1 MNKSYHS
8 NSKKVFLSD
17 ILFWDIIYY
26 LISLTNI
33 LQDVL
38 QFILLMFFS
47 ISDDLVNP
55 PQELIDNTES
65 SLSQLLNQKKKVK
78 ELKQMMWDQA
88 RGLQNVR

>member
-1 MNKSYHS
+1 
-8 NSKKVFLSD
+8 
-17 ILFWDIIYY
+17 
-26 LISLTNI
+26 
-33 LQDVL
+33 
-38 QFILLMFFS
+38 MFFS